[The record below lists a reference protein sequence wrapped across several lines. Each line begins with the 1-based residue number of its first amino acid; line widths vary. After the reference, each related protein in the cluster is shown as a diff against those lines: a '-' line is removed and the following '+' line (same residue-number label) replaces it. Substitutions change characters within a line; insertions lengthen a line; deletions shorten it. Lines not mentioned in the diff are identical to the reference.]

1 MPPYLTVLCQ
11 AHWERCKDQEC
22 DSEHVRH
29 TYIHTHTHSRRRG
42 RKAAWGA
49 IKQRSDTGRQMRGER
64 KRKTAWGLGWW
75 RHPSGG

>member
-29 TYIHTHTHSRRRG
+29 TYIHTHTHTLTAKRQKSSMRG
-42 RKAAWGA
+42 NKAAQWHG
-49 IKQRSDTGRQMRGER
+49 
-64 KRKTAWGLGWW
+64 
-75 RHPSGG
+75 